1 MRWKRNGVRVVFLT
15 QGTVGIF
22 DSKQFLVSLVA
33 GFALLAVATTMVD
46 VFATRLIPQRETY
59 YDCKYQQVELEYD
72 DSHDGL
78 FGNVQ
83 GVKVHGIRVTGGD
96 EGASGSN
103 GYTNF
108 HADAAA
114 EEAACLTD
122 TEEDGVMGVDMQA
135 NMQDRQ
141 CI

>member
-1 MRWKRNGVRVVFLT
+1 MDQPLHHIQAYSYERGRGRVRQVRSCRRTIGGAAAPSF
-15 QGTVGIF
+15 
-22 DSKQFLVSLVA
+22 SA
-33 GFALLAVATTMVD
+33 
-46 VFATRLIPQRETY
+46 RLSP
-59 YDCKYQQVELEYD
+59 KYQQVELEYD

-108 HADAAA
+108 HADDAA

-122 TEEDGVMGVDMQA
+122 TEEDGVMGVDMKA